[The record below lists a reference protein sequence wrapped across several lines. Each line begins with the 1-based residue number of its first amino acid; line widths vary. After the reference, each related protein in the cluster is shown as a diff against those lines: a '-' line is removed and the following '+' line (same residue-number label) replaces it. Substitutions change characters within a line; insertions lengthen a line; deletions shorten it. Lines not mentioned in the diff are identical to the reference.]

1 MVGRPSVKV
10 QDRNLFGKKV
20 GRLRSQGMVPVNLVT
35 PRSDSRALQ
44 TDEREL
50 VNLLNQIGQSGLIE
64 LKWENAEE
72 VALIG
77 EIHVHPVTR
86 RVLHIVFRKID
97 LTKPIEVAIP
107 IQFVGIAE
115 AALASDRFVVNELLE
130 VNVKC
135 LPDLLPKTI
144 EVDVSSLNQVGDVV
158 RIESITPP
166 DGVEILNDPN
176 QITTRVE
183 LERAEEEIS
192 VDDALALASETTESD
207 TAPGEEDPA
216 APTESDSTPS
226 S

>member
-10 QDRNLFGKKV
+10 QDRHLFGKKV
-20 GRLRSQGMVPVNLVT
+20 GRLRSQGMVPVNLVA

-50 VNLLNQIGQSGLIE
+50 VNLLNQSGQSGLIE
-64 LKWENAEE
+64 LKWDNAEE

-97 LTKPIEVAIP
+97 LTKPIEVEIP
-107 IQFVGIAE
+107 IQFVGVAE
-115 AALASDRFVVNELLE
+115 AALASDRFIVNELLE

-144 EVDVSSLNQVGDVV
+144 EVDVGSLNQVGDVV
-158 RIESITPP
+158 RIGSITPP

-192 VDDALALASETTESD
+192 VDEVAVASEMSESD
-207 TAPGEEDPA
+207 TTPGEDDPGA
-216 APTESDSTPS
+216 SMDA
-226 S
+226 